1 MLTRTDQ
8 LSCGYSLTRLDMCL
22 ITLDRQTIGL
32 FMSDSHDKF
41 GHIFDWQNTKKNN
54 VFLMSCKHTECLYM
68 LTAWCWLV
76 QVILHSIAKKH
87 LVELTETLTK
97 WQICTRHRRL
107 IYLCTAQHEL
117 ITTRGPRRSWISL
130 VSLSCAIMGVLW
142 IWIAWL
148 I

>member
-8 LSCGYSLTRLDMCL
+8 LSCGYSLTRLDVSYY
-22 ITLDRQTIGL
+22 TRQADNWSVYVWLSWQIWSHFGL
-32 FMSDSHDKF
+32 R
-41 GHIFDWQNTKKNN
+41 NTKKNN

-68 LTAWCWLV
+68 LNAWCWLV
-76 QVILHSIAKKH
+76 EVILHPIAKKH

-107 IYLCTAQHEL
+107 IYLCTARHEL

-142 IWIAWL
+142 IWIVWL